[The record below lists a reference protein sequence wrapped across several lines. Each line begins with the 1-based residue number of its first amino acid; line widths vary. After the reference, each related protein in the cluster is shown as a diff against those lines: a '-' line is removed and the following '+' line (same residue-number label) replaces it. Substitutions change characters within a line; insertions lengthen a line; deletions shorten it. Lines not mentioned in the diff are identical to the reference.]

1 MGFNRT
7 LRNMDNLNIS
17 VFDGVGPYGIPQL
30 KPEAGIARDFIGFHF
45 TKSLKSGGGLGV
57 HFFEEDY
64 LFARLWASPDTYL
77 PNLARFDCLLTPDF
91 SLYTDYP
98 VAMQIWNHYK
108 KHWLG
113 AFWQEE
119 GLRVIPTIAWSD
131 ERSFDWCFDGEP
143 EGGVVA
149 VSSVGTQN
157 NAETRRLFLLG
168 YEEMKKRLHPVKI
181 LFYGCVPKE
190 CEADDLVCIR
200 PFQDVMRSRA
210 QRERDLI

>member
-1 MGFNRT
+1 MFNRYQ
-7 LRNMDNLNIS
+7 RNLDNLNIA
-17 VFDGVGPYGIPQL
+17 VYPGAGPYEIPILQ
-30 KPEAGIARDFIGFHF
+30 PETRATRDFIGFHF
-45 TKSLKSGGGLGV
+45 TKGVTYGVGLGV

-64 LFARLWASPDTYL
+64 LFQRVWASPDTYL
-77 PNLARFDCLLTPDF
+77 PILGKFECLLTPDF

-113 AFWQEE
+113 AFWQEC
-119 GLRVIPTIAWSD
+119 GFRVIPTIAWSD

-143 EGGVVA
+143 EGGIVA

-157 NAETRRLFLLG
+157 NSESRRLFLLG
-168 YEEMKKRLHPVKI
+168 YNEMKARLHPTKI
-181 LFYGCVPKE
+181 LFYGMVPKE
-190 CEADDLVCIR
+190 CEADDLIRIR

-210 QRERDLI
+210 TRERDMI